1 MNRFFLRLAATTALV
16 LALAS
21 TAYAQA
27 SRTWV
32 SGTGDDSNPCSRSA
46 PCLTFAAALL
56 STAAGGEISVADP
69 GDFGPVTITQ
79 AVTIN
84 GDGTRAGIDASG
96 QNGIIVNA
104 GASDVV
110 VLRNLTLGG
119 GGTGVNGIRYLNGGH
134 LVVEDTTIHG
144 FAQRGIDVSLS
155 TGGRLSV
162 HNTTITGGT
171 HGIYVDSAAG
181 AVDVALDKVNIRGAG
196 YGVDTLVGSTDIR
209 RSVIAQS
216 GVVGV
221 YADGTSS
228 VTVARSSINDNEIAV
243 QSQLGAAVYM
253 SDNEVFHNRNGFGC
267 GGGLLAAA
275 NNNRKGNNVGG
286 VAARCA
292 PNATILIQ

>member
-1 MNRFFLRLAATTALV
+1 
-16 LALAS
+16 
-21 TAYAQA
+21 
-27 SRTWV
+27 
-32 SGTGDDSNPCSRSA
+32 
-46 PCLTFAAALL
+46 
-56 STAAGGEISVADP
+56 
-69 GDFGPVTITQ
+69 
-79 AVTIN
+79 
-84 GDGTRAGIDASG
+84 
-96 QNGIIVNA
+96 
-104 GASDVV
+104 
-110 VLRNLTLGG
+110 
-119 GGTGVNGIRYLNGGH
+119 
-134 LVVEDTTIHG
+134 
-144 FAQRGIDVSLS
+144 
-155 TGGRLSV
+155 
-162 HNTTITGGT
+162 
-171 HGIYVDSAAG
+171 
-181 AVDVALDKVNIRGAG
+181 VNIRGAG